1 MVMIQEA
8 SFKVPRAKN
17 WKKDYIQ
24 LDFSTSIKELED
36 QAKMLRKE
44 SEGYIDGDDKGW
56 LTQKWLL
63 MAFVKKCKCDECKKG
78 WKAFEEATK

>member
-1 MVMIQEA
+1 MVMIQDA
-8 SFKVPRAKN
+8 SFKYPKSKN
-17 WKKDYIQ
+17 WEKGYIQ

-63 MAFVKKCKCDECKKG
+63 MAFVKKCKCDACKKG